1 MTEPRAGD
9 TSFGLGSG
17 GGTLLPSAARTAAIQ
32 TAAMLNE
39 DSQYLDVI
47 VDITAWTAG
56 SITLTLQ
63 GQDPASGTWY
73 TLLAS
78 AALAAVATTVLR
90 IGPGLTAAANL
101 VANVALPRTWRV
113 SVAVGGAQ
121 SITYSIGFSAV

>member
-1 MTEPRAGD
+1 MTDPRVGE
-9 TSFGLGSG
+9 TIFGLGSAQ
-17 GGTLLPSAARTAAIQ
+17 GTLLPSAARTAAIV
-32 TAAMLNE
+32 TRDMLNE

-47 VDITAWTAG
+47 VDVTAWTAG
-56 SITLTLQ
+56 SITPTIQ
-63 GQDPASGTWY
+63 GQDPASGKWY
-73 TLLAS
+73 TLLAG
-78 AALAAVATTVLR
+78 AALVAVGTTVLR